1 MTIDAR
7 TRREFLRTMSMT
19 VGAAGVAGALGG
31 CQTSRSETFS
41 FQQLHT
47 NGISVRA
54 VVEGTGPLVIMVH
67 GFPELWYSW
76 RHQIRPI
83 AGPQT
88 TAGRPR

>member
-1 MTIDAR
+1 M
-7 TRREFLRTMSMT
+7 
-19 VGAAGVAGALGG
+19 
-31 CQTSRSETFS
+31 SRSDAFS
-41 FQQLHT
+41 FQQLQT

-83 AGPQT
+83 AEAEVNRLLLRFLEGVV
-88 TAGRPR
+88 